1 MWAEQFQAQTS
12 VVKVKW
18 KQEIANMKDPVLKN
32 EERKWFEEVFKAC
45 DGDQDDK
52 HNQAEFKACF
62 QKIVEVMKE
71 RHGCNLPF
79 KDEQITYNY
88 DIYNQLKG
96 DEDGIT
102 RNCYYK
108 ADGIFMG

>member
-52 HNQAEFKACF
+52 HN
-62 QKIVEVMKE
+62 
-71 RHGCNLPF
+71 
-79 KDEQITYNY
+79 
-88 DIYNQLKG
+88 
-96 DEDGIT
+96 
-102 RNCYYK
+102 
-108 ADGIFMG
+108 